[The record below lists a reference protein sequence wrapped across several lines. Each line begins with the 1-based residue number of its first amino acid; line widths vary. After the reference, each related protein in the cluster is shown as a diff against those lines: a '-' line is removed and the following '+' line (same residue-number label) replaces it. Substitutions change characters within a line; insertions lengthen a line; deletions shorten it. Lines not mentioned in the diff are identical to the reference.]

1 MWAQFFAVVCSPRP
15 KRGRQNAPGAAIVCR
30 ARGCPGL
37 ALLFVL
43 VRSMPNRPLSIARQ
57 AQAAISLIAKNQHSS
72 TKTAG
77 SSKAL
82 ATSTGQRT
90 RLDRAHGGTHPAKSW
105 PPERARRGHR
115 LPGKGLPWAGAA
127 FRPGAFYAKSASKPR
142 QASASSYLF
151 CSALAVTLPPC
162 AACPVR
168 PGPQT
173 VQAFARPRLTASRS
187 KALMR
192 VCQPGPVALNAS
204 NTSAST
210 RIFRVGRLERFHAW
224 ALSRV
229 TATRR
234 PAAPSTASNVLTVG
248 LPFGPSAR

>member
-1 MWAQFFAVVCSPRP
+1 M
-15 KRGRQNAPGAAIVCR
+15 PGAGLRGGTAAGRRACCGRCWGWGLSLRHPCSRAIRNKVPTPR
-30 ARGCPGL
+30 PGL

-43 VRSMPNRPLSIARQ
+43 GRSMPNRTLTLSRQ
-57 AQAAISLIAKNQHSS
+57 AQAAIYYV
-72 TKTAG
+72 
-77 SSKAL
+77 AL
-82 ATSTGQRT
+82 WLSPCHHAQLA
-90 RLDRAHGGTHPAKSW
+90 RLY
-105 PPERARRGHR
+105 
-115 LPGKGLPWAGAA
+115 LGLAGA
-127 FRPGAFYAKSASKPR
+127 
-142 QASASSYLF
+142 
-151 CSALAVTLPPC
+151 
-162 AACPVR
+162 
-168 PGPQT
+168 QT

-210 RIFRVGRLERFHAW
+210 RIFRVGRLECFHAW